1 MVIWVSWLLRNSEG
15 SRIVEISGL
24 SSMNQM
30 KRFVLDETALE
41 TVEWAIV
48 GGIITA
54 VGVALYATI
63 GGDISRG
70 LGSLS
75 GVTNGIP

>member
-1 MVIWVSWLLRNSEG
+1 
-15 SRIVEISGL
+15 
-24 SSMNQM
+24 MNQIM
-30 KRFVLDETALE
+30 RFVLDETALE

-54 VGVALYATI
+54 VGAALYLTI
-63 GGDISRG
+63 SGDMARG

-75 GVTNGIP
+75 AVTNAIP

>member
-1 MVIWVSWLLRNSEG
+1 
-15 SRIVEISGL
+15 
-24 SSMNQM
+24 MNQV

-75 GVTNGIP
+75 AVTNGIP

>member
-1 MVIWVSWLLRNSEG
+1 
-15 SRIVEISGL
+15 
-24 SSMNQM
+24 MNQM

-48 GGIITA
+48 GGLITA
-54 VGVALYATI
+54 VGAALFATI

-70 LGSLS
+70 LGSLN

>member
-1 MVIWVSWLLRNSEG
+1 
-15 SRIVEISGL
+15 
-24 SSMNQM
+24 MNQV
-30 KRFVLDETALE
+30 KRFLLDETALE

-54 VGVALYATI
+54 VGAALYVTI

-75 GVTNGIP
+75 TVTNGIP